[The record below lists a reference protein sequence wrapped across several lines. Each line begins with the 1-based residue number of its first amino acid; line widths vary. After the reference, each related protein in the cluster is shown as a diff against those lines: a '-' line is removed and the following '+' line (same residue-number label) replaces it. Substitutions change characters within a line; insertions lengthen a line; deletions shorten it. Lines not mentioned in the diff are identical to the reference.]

1 MSHNILTLDE
11 ALFSLKFLV
20 SFSPLPAMDVSDRKP
35 LICSAMTCCDTLVS
49 YLIILPFSLCLPWMT
64 CTGILNLQCMFFMG
78 TLCLPWMCISGHSRC
93 QEVEIAVWF
102 FYSFALVSDYI
113 SERER
118 YNLHRAFW
126 HWPSSL
132 KRYVPKQDDM

>member
-64 CTGILNLQCMFFMG
+64 CTGILNLQCMFLWEPFACHG
-78 TLCLPWMCISGHSRC
+78 CVFQVTRAVRKSKLLYDSFIPLLLFQTTSASASDTTYIGHFG
-93 QEVEIAVWF
+93 I
-102 FYSFALVSDYI
+102 D
-113 SERER
+113 
-118 YNLHRAFW
+118 H
-126 HWPSSL
+126 HP
-132 KRYVPKQDDM
+132 